1 MSIFRF
7 ECMLYGR
14 LILILINNQLQAL
27 FKSKIELDDNFELS
41 EIKASSTFKKN

>member
-14 LILILINNQLQAL
+14 LILILISNQLQAL
-27 FKSKIELDDNFELS
+27 FKAKIELLDDFELS
-41 EIKASSTFKKN
+41 EIKAAGSLKKS